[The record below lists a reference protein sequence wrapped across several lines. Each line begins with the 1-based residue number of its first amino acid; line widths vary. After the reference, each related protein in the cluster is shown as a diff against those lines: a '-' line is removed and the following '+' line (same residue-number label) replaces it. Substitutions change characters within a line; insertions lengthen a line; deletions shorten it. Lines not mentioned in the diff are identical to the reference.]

1 MVSIVIFSFK
11 LFRSNMSVALFIVE
25 DDKSFGETIPIASQ
39 RYFTDVWLKVA
50 EQLKLKLIPLFECG
64 ADFDQTDIPVILDE
78 LDSLQQACQK
88 RFDPSEHI
96 FQRIGLLRETLMEL
110 KKRGEIHLFIG

>member
-1 MVSIVIFSFK
+1 
-11 LFRSNMSVALFIVE
+11 MSVALFIVE
-25 DDKSFGETIPIASQ
+25 KDRSFGETIPISTQ

-64 ADFDQTDIPVILDE
+64 ADFDETDIPVILNE
-78 LDSLQQACQK
+78 LDLLQHACQK

-96 FQRIGLLRETLMEL
+96 FQRIELLRETLLGL
-110 KKRGEIHLFIG
+110 KKREHVQLSIG